1 MLFNSAEFIFAFF
14 PVTFAVFWLLRKRQ
28 HRLVWLTVA
37 SYVFYGYW
45 DFRFMGL
52 MLLDSAICYYCGQRI
67 ARTESPARRKLFL
80 VLSLIGCLGILAFFK
95 YADFF
100 MGSVNA
106 IARQAGLESQLPM
119 LGIILPIGISFYT
132 FQALSYTIDIYRRE
146 AHEAPNFILFASYV
160 SMFPQLIAG
169 PIVRYVQ
176 VADQLENL
184 PDRPGSDRLAKGIW
198 FFVMGLAKKVLIAD
212 VVSRMIDPMFADCA
226 SFGLVQSWAVV
237 LGYTVQ
243 IYFDFAGYSDM
254 AVGLGHLIGLQMPQ
268 NFNSPYKAKNI
279 SDFWRRWH
287 ISLSTWLRDY
297 LFIPLGGSRAGTRR
311 TLINLIIVM
320 FLGGLWHGA
329 TWGFVIWGL
338 YHGALLAGHAAFKHS
353 GFKISWAPLARAMTF
368 LAVIIGWAIFR
379 TADPGFGFGVTK
391 QLFSAMAGLNGI
403 ESFHAIRTMVGPRLL
418 GFTAVTLAWCFLMP
432 NTWDIKFTPSRRWA
446 VVTAIMFFT
455 CIILLAKKSPFL
467 YFQF

>member
-14 PVTFAVFWLLRKRQ
+14 PITFAVFWLLPKRQ
-28 HRLVWLTVA
+28 YRLMWLTVA

-67 ARTESPARRKLFL
+67 ARTESPVRRKVFL
-80 VLSLIGCLGILAFFK
+80 ILSLVGCLGILAYFK

-100 MGSVNA
+100 LGSVNA
-106 IARQAGLESQLPM
+106 IAQQAGLESQLPM

-146 AHEAPNFILFASYV
+146 ANEAPTFIMFASYV

-184 PDRPGSDRLAKGIW
+184 PDRPGGDRLSKGIW
-198 FFVMGLAKKVLIAD
+198 FFVMGLAKKVLVAD
-212 VVSRMIDPMFADCA
+212 VISRMIDPMFADYA
-226 SFGLVQSWAVV
+226 SLGLVQSWAVV

-254 AVGLGHLIGLQMPQ
+254 AVGLGHFIGLQMPQ
-268 NFNSPYKAKNI
+268 NFNSPYKATSI

-297 LFIPLGGSRAGTRR
+297 LFIPLGGSRSGVRR
-311 TLINLIIVM
+311 TLINLMIVM

-338 YHGALLAGHAAFKHS
+338 YHGALLAGHATFKQM
-353 GFKISWAPLARAMTF
+353 GGKISWAPVSRGLTF

-379 TADPGFGFGVTK
+379 TADPACGFGMTK
-391 QLFSAMAGLNGI
+391 QLFASMAGLNGV
-403 ESFHAIRTMVGPRLL
+403 ESLTTIRTIVGPRLL
-418 GFTAVTLAWCFLMP
+418 GFTGLALVWCFVMP
-432 NTWDIKFTPSRRWA
+432 NTWDIQFKPSRRWA
-446 VVTAIMFFT
+446 VGTALMFFA
-455 CIILLAKKSPFL
+455 CVLLLAEKSPFL